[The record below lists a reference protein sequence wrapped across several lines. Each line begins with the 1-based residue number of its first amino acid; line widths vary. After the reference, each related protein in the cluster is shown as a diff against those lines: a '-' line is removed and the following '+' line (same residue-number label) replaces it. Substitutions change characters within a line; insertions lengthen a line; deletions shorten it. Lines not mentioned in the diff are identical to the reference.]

1 MSRKTTRKKEKSFSN
16 ILVLC
21 FMLVFVCVI
30 CFNLY
35 SQARTIYE
43 LKQEE
48 IALNTE
54 IEDEKKKN
62 LELNVNQDYYTSD
75 AYIEKVAREQLG
87 LVKPGEIEFIN
98 KSK

>member
-1 MSRKTTRKKEKSFSN
+1 MSKHKKTKKEKSFLN
-16 ILVLC
+16 VFVFC
-21 FMLVFVCVI
+21 FMVLFMVVI
-30 CFNLY
+30 CINLY
-35 SQARTIYE
+35 SQTRVIYN

-48 IALNTE
+48 TTLASQ

-62 LELNVNQDYYTSD
+62 LQLNVNQDYYTSD

-98 KSK
+98 KAK

>member
-21 FMLVFVCVI
+21 FMIVFVCAI
-30 CFNLY
+30 CANLY

-48 IALNTE
+48 IALNSE
-54 IEDEKKKN
+54 LESEKQKN

>member
-21 FMLVFVCVI
+21 FMLIFVCAI

-35 SQARTIYE
+35 SQARTIYN

-48 IALNTE
+48 IALNAQ
-54 IEDEKKKN
+54 IDDEKKKN

-98 KSK
+98 KAK

>member
-1 MSRKTTRKKEKSFSN
+1 M
-16 ILVLC
+16 I
-21 FMLVFVCVI
+21 VFVCAI
-30 CFNLY
+30 CVNLY
-35 SQARTIYE
+35 SQAHTIYE

-48 IALNTE
+48 IALNAQ